1 MGTEENFALGLE
13 GVIINYSGLSKVD
26 GLGGKLYYC
35 GYTIE
40 DLVKNCNF
48 EEVSFLLLNKRLPTK
63 TELKEFEDKLRD
75 ERCLT
80 PQLEAAIVLTP
91 KKGQP
96 MAVLQSLVSSL
107 AMHDDEID
115 DKSFEAKNRKA
126 MRIIAKM
133 PTVVT
138 MFDALRKGKP
148 VVRPNKNLSHA
159 ANMLYMLTGVVPSEI
174 EEKIFDAAL
183 ILHMDHGCNA
193 STFTARVVTSTEA
206 DIYTSVV
213 AALGSL
219 SGPLHGGANEAVL
232 KMLDLVG
239 PEANIKA
246 FVANKIKNK
255 EKLMGFGHRVY
266 KVLDPRATILRELGI
281 ELTES
286 IGKGA
291 GKVHFAEEFAKET
304 VAQLQAIGKDKIHPN
319 VDFFSGA
326 VYSALGLPMDFFTPV
341 FAISR
346 VVGWVAHHF
355 EQLEGNRIYRPK
367 LAYNGAELGREF
379 KR

>member
-1 MGTEENFALGLE
+1 
-13 GVIINYSGLSKVD
+13 
-26 GLGGKLYYC
+26 
-35 GYTIE
+35 
-40 DLVKNCNF
+40 
-48 EEVSFLLLNKRLPTK
+48 
-63 TELKEFEDKLRD
+63 
-75 ERCLT
+75 
-80 PQLEAAIVLTP
+80 
-91 KKGQP
+91 
-96 MAVLQSLVSSL
+96 
-107 AMHDDEID
+107 
-115 DKSFEAKNRKA
+115 
-126 MRIIAKM
+126 
-133 PTVVT
+133 
-138 MFDALRKGKP
+138 
-148 VVRPNKNLSHA
+148 
-159 ANMLYMLTGVVPSEI
+159 MLYMLTGKVPSEI

-193 STFTARVVTSTEA
+193 STFTSRVVTSTEA

-213 AALGSL
+213 AAIGSL

-232 KMLDLVG
+232 KMLEEVG
-239 PEANIKA
+239 PEENISN

-266 KVLDPRATILRELGI
+266 KVLDPRATILRKLAT

-291 GKVHFAEEFAKET
+291 GKVHFAEVFAKTT
-304 VAQLQAIGKDKIHPN
+304 VEQLQAIGKDKIHPN

-326 VYSALGLPMDFFTPV
+326 VYSALGLPTDFFTPV

-367 LAYNGAELGREF
+367 LAYNGPELGREF

>member
-48 EEVSFLLLNKRLPTK
+48 EEVSFLLLNKRLPSK

-96 MAVLQSLVSSL
+96 MAVLQSLIASL

-115 DKSFEAKNRKA
+115 DKSIEAKNRKA
-126 MRIIAKM
+126 IRIIAKM

-138 MFDALRKGKP
+138 MFDALRKGRD

-159 ANMLYMLTGVVPSEI
+159 ANMLYMLTGKIPSEI

-232 KMLDLVG
+232 KMLEQVG
-239 PEANIKA
+239 PEANIKSY
-246 FVANKIKNK
+246 VANKIKNK

-304 VAQLQAIGKDKIHPN
+304 VAQLQAMGKDKIHPN

-326 VYSALGLPMDFFTPV
+326 VYAALGLPTDFFTPV

-367 LAYNGAELGREF
+367 LAYNGSELGREF